1 MCIEYLNIV
10 TFVVEKAYAVS
21 ILSSDFCTIHNDW
34 SFTFFCLFFN
44 RCPVQY
50 TGKRCEMIDTD
61 YLLALFG
68 VSNHTCRHSFKMKY
82 TWSYINRFPFEDNL
96 DILTTRSHWKRV
108 LQFIYEISYLL
119 KCSTCQRH
127 AIIFSYFLNKSQDII
142 LKKIPNNLNTNFT
155 IWYLLFFLS
164 MIQFRFPKLKQ

>member
-1 MCIEYLNIV
+1 MTLVQYIMIDLYIC
-10 TFVVEKAYAVS
+10 
-21 ILSSDFCTIHNDW
+21 
-34 SFTFFCLFFN
+34 FCLFFN

-68 VSNHTCRHSFKMKY
+68 VSTYTCRHSFKMKY
-82 TWSYINRFPFEDNL
+82 TLNRFPFEDNL

-108 LQFIYEISYLL
+108 LQFLYEISYLL

-127 AIIFSYFLNKSQDII
+127 AIILSYFLNKSQDIK

-155 IWYLLFFLS
+155 GLYNMIFVILPFDDTILLSQTKTIIINFKRHTFGS
-164 MIQFRFPKLKQ
+164 IYDY